1 MKGKAFVGISIALL
15 LSLIPLAAAADGNW
29 SLLEEAELVFV
40 GPDSA
45 GADREDMTVVQM
57 PKSPEAALMAR
68 LRSLPSVGSM
78 AWPIVR
84 EYIWETCFEENELFV
99 GYVDSYPGREDG
111 SAVVFHLMIDKDVWT
126 QMAPDQRRAELDQ
139 GKKLL
144 EGRLKAVD
152 LRGTLEVMLV
162 AR

>member
-1 MKGKAFVGISIALL
+1 M
-15 LSLIPLAAAADGNW
+15 
-29 SLLEEAELVFV
+29 FV

-45 GADREDMTVVQM
+45 GADRKDVTIVQM
-57 PKSPEAALMAR
+57 PESPEAALLAR
-68 LRSLPSVGSM
+68 LRRLPYVGSM

-84 EYIWETCFEENELFV
+84 EYIWETCFDQNELFV
-99 GYVDSYPGREDG
+99 GYIDSYPGREDG
-111 SAVVFHLMIDKDVWT
+111 SAVVFHLMIDKDVWS
-126 QMAPDQRRAELDQ
+126 QMAPGQRKAELDQ
-139 GKKLL
+139 SKKLV